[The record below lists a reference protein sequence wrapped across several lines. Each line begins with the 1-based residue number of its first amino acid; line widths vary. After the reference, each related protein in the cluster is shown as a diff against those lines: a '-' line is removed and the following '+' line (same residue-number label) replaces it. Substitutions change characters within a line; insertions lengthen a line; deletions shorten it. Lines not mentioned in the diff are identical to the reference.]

1 MLVFD
6 STKLW
11 QGKRVKELPTAQ
23 PYIWI
28 YEENLTKLRVAKLT
42 FDSFI

>member
-1 MLVFD
+1 MVVFD

-23 PYIWI
+23 PWI
-28 YEENLTKLRVAKLT
+28 YEENVT
-42 FDSFI
+42 S